1 LEVLAR
7 QRREAILAVIQRE
20 GGVRVSE
27 LVRRLGVSDATVRH
41 DLEVLA
47 RNGLVAKVYGGAT
60 RLDGDEPGFAAN
72 LRKQRRQ
79 KEAIGPAA
87 AAFVEPGAA
96 VAISAGTTTWAA
108 ARYLAGVPGLT
119 VVTNSVPVA
128 QVFRRASRPDQTV
141 ILTGGVRTP
150 SDALVGSVA
159 VQAIR
164 NLHFDVVLMGVH
176 GMTVRTGF
184 TTPNLLEAEANR
196 AMVEAARRLIVLAD
210 HSKWGA
216 IGISTIAQLREADVL
231 ICDAGLADPA
241 REALR
246 AEVGR
251 LVIAP

>member
-7 QRREAILAVIQRE
+7 QRHEAILELIQRE

-27 LVRRLGVSDATVRH
+27 LVQRLGVSDATIRH

-60 RLDGDEPGFAAN
+60 RPNADEPGFAAN
-72 LRKQRRQ
+72 ARKNRRE
-79 KEAIGPAA
+79 KDAIGSATTG
-87 AAFVEPGAA
+87 FIEPGAA

-108 ARYLAGVPGLT
+108 ARHLTGIPGLT

-128 QVFRRASRPDQTV
+128 QVFHRTNSRDQTV
-141 ILTGGVRTP
+141 ILTGGMRTP

-176 GMTVRTGF
+176 GMTTHTGF
-184 TTPNLLEAEANR
+184 TTPNLLEAETNR
-196 AMVEAARRLIVLAD
+196 AMVAAARRLIVLAD
-210 HSKWGA
+210 HSKWET
-216 IGISTIAQLREADVL
+216 IGISTIAQLSEADVL
-231 ICDAGLADPA
+231 ISDRGLGAEA
-241 REALR
+241 RQALE
-246 AEVGR
+246 AEVGE
-251 LVIAP
+251 LVIAL